1 MISNLHLQCYCFFSY
16 CIRYAFMGLLKE
28 ELLSVAER
36 WNNHYISHSPMS
48 RCPPGIPD
56 VLYFTGRFTE
66 VAVFLD
72 IQLLGHFTQL

>member
-1 MISNLHLQCYCFFSY
+1 
-16 CIRYAFMGLLKE
+16 MGLLKK

-72 IQLLGHFTQL
+72 IQLLGHFTQLKMWVS